1 MKSIFIICLL
11 VLVSCKKEEHPLKH
25 YTVTAVC
32 YDKQITY
39 NIFRQD
45 MADTR
50 LITKAKGQ
58 QAEYDFED
66 LRPRAVYVSVTT
78 SLRTGETVKMKYLEN
93 GVVLDTITFTNTSAG
108 ERSGVVGAF
117 FMENK

>member
-11 VLVSCKKEEHPLKH
+11 VLVSCKKEEPLKR

-32 YDKQITY
+32 YEKQMTY
-39 NIFRQD
+39 SIFRQD
-45 MADTR
+45 HSDQR
-50 LITKAKGQ
+50 LITKAIGK

-66 LRPRAVYVSVTT
+66 VKPRAVYVSVTT
-78 SLRTGETVKMKYLEN
+78 ALKTGETVKMKYLEN
-93 GVVLDTITFTNTSAG
+93 GVVLDTITFTNTSTS
-108 ERSGVVGAF
+108 ERTGLVGAF